1 MKTLI
6 LSVNEIRKIVQKVG
20 LDTLMDEM
28 IARLSKT
35 LQKSKFNIHYGLRL
49 VKRTNSL

>member
-1 MKTLI
+1 M

-20 LDTLMDEM
+20 LDKLMDEM

-35 LQKSKFNIHYGLRL
+35 FQQFDHKKSIIPPREGFSIGF
-49 VKRTNSL
+49 